1 MKRSSSRSRVLLLE
15 GGHARCQDHQMP
27 PGHDGYDGPM
37 IDQGDQAPEFE
48 LPDQGGRA
56 VKLSDF
62 RGQSVVVYFYP
73 KAATPGC
80 TTQACGVR
88 DHRTDYEQA
97 NAVVLGISPDPVAKV
112 KKFHD
117 KEGLNFALLAD
128 EGHHVADA
136 YGVWA
141 EKSMYGKTYFGNERT
156 TFVIGPDGKVARV
169 LRKVKPAEHDEL
181 VLKALDEV
189 TPPVA

>member
-1 MKRSSSRSRVLLLE
+1 MIE
-15 GGHARCQDHQMP
+15 
-27 PGHDGYDGPM
+27 PGDE
-37 IDQGDQAPEFE
+37 APDFE
-48 LPDQGGRA
+48 LPDQDGRA

-62 RGQSVVVYFYP
+62 KGTPVVVYFYP
-73 KAATPGC
+73 KADTPGC

-88 DHRTDYEQA
+88 DHQSDYAETGA
-97 NAVVLGISPDPVAKV
+97 TVLGISPDTVAKV

-117 KEGLNFALLAD
+117 KQDLNFALLAD
-128 EGHHVADA
+128 EGHAVAER

-156 TFVIGPDGKVARV
+156 TFVIGPDGKVAKV

-181 VLKALDEV
+181 VLAALAEAA
-189 TPPVA
+189 PPAV